1 MMTIGNDTVEQR
13 TNIRVLVDKARAADK
28 DERRQSQRFPF
39 FQPVTIT
46 AEHSR
51 PVALSAFSRDISESG
66 MGLLLYWPLKPGSA
80 NLVIYFDQEDP
91 VSVTGYVTWCRP
103 CGQGWYTAGI
113 SFDERYDVTA

>member
-1 MMTIGNDTVEQR
+1 MITNCNDPVTQQRSVKALVE
-13 TNIRVLVDKARAADK
+13 KARAVHD
-28 DERRQSQRFPF
+28 DRRQDQRYPF

-66 MGLLLYWPLKPGSA
+66 IGLLLYWPLKPGSA
-80 NLVIYFDQEDP
+80 NLVIHFDRDEP